1 MRPWRHLNP
10 KLQEQLISN
19 AFLAPHRI
27 LIGKPTNQNVYLREK
42 FQAALNRQL
51 GYARKR
57 ANSSAAERE
66 RRLADF
72 GTEIDRMV
80 AAVVEG
86 LLSPALR
93 TRLEAAEAE
102 RARLRA
108 ATQPQSFRILS
119 ILPDAL
125 ARYEKAIRELP
136 ATLGRDVDRAWHALK
151 RLLGEIKLRVAPE
164 GDALLAEIR
173 VGSGALLRPV
183 SNDATEICVGSGG
196 RLCRLSS
203 GAREIGHR
211 PLTRQD
217 LLISRAEHRAPR
229 VPMPPTLVT
238 VQ

>member
-1 MRPWRHLNP
+1 LRPWRHLNP

-27 LIGKPTNQNVYLREK
+27 LIGKPTNQNVYLRGK

-119 ILPDAL
+119 ILPDAV
-125 ARYEKAIRELP
+125 ARYEKSIRELP
-136 ATLGRDVDRAWHALK
+136 ATLGRDVDRAHALK

-173 VGSGALLRPV
+173 VGAGALLRPV

-196 RLCRLSS
+196 SIR
-203 GAREIGHR
+203 H
-211 PLTRQD
+211 
-217 LLISRAEHRAPR
+217 LLA
-229 VPMPPTLVT
+229 T
-238 VQ
+238 VRRR